1 MRVIS
6 QDGTMDVPYE
16 ISSFSMA
23 VGKYENVEHAVIFC
37 YNYSTSMGTKMAE
50 YGSKEK
56 AKKAMEM
63 LRDAY
68 IGMPIV
74 MQNVDVS
81 EDVAKEF
88 ERLKKCGIM
97 VQTENQPSKIECISN
112 AIFQFPQDEDVEI
125 SNGLE

>member
-6 QDGTMDVPYE
+6 QDGTIDIPYE
-16 ISSFSMA
+16 EVLITLGCSRDKREYHINGHLIYKEGSSSVKIA
-23 VGKYENVEHAVIFC
+23 T
-37 YNYSTSMGTKMAE
+37 YSTE
-50 YGSKEK
+50 EK

-81 EDVAKEF
+81 EGVMKEF
-88 ERLKKCGIM
+88 ERLKKCGIV
-97 VQTENQPSKIECISN
+97 VQTENQPSKIECTSS
-112 AIFQFPQDEDVEI
+112 AIFQFPTEEE
-125 SNGLE
+125 LE

>member
-63 LRDAY
+63 LREAY

-74 MQNVDVS
+74 MQNVDIS
-81 EDVAKEF
+81 EGVMKEF
-88 ERLKKCGIM
+88 ERLKKCGIV
-97 VQTENQPSKIECISN
+97 VQTENRPSKIECTSS
-112 AIFQFPQDEDVEI
+112 AIFQFPTEEE
-125 SNGLE
+125 LE

>member
-63 LRDAY
+63 LRKAY

-74 MQNVDVS
+74 MQNVDIS
-81 EDVAKEF
+81 EGVMKEF

-97 VQTENQPSKIECISN
+97 VKTENQPSKIECISN
-112 AIFQFPQDEDVEI
+112 AIFQFPTEEE
-125 SNGLE
+125 LE

>member
-6 QDGTMDVPYE
+6 QDGTLDVPYE

-23 VGKYENVEHAVIFC
+23 VGKYENAEHAVIFC

-74 MQNVDVS
+74 MQNVDIS
-81 EDVAKEF
+81 EGVMKEF
-88 ERLKKCGIM
+88 ERLKKCGIV

-112 AIFQFPQDEDVEI
+112 AIFQFPTEEE
-125 SNGLE
+125 LE

>member
-37 YNYSTSMGTKMAE
+37 YNYSTSIGTKMAE

-56 AKKAMEM
+56 AKKAMEE
-63 LRDAY
+63 LRYAY
-68 IGMPIV
+68 MCHILAKMGNTPPDVIDEKLTIGLIGV
-74 MQNVDVS
+74 
-81 EDVAKEF
+81 
-88 ERLKKCGIM
+88 
-97 VQTENQPSKIECISN
+97 
-112 AIFQFPQDEDVEI
+112 FQFPAEEE
-125 SNGLE
+125 LE

>member
-1 MRVIS
+1 MRIIS
-6 QDGTMDVPYE
+6 QDGTIDVPYE
-16 ISSFSMA
+16 ISSLSMA
-23 VGKYENVEHAVIFC
+23 VGKYENVEHAAIFC
-37 YNYSTSMGTKMAE
+37 HNSSTAMGAKMAE

-63 LRDAY
+63 LRDTY

-81 EDVAKEF
+81 EDVVKEF

-97 VQTENQPSKIECISN
+97 VRTENQPSKIECISN
-112 AIFQFPQDEDVEI
+112 AIFQFPAEEE
-125 SNGLE
+125 LE

>member
-63 LRDAY
+63 LREAY

-81 EDVAKEF
+81 EDVSREF
-88 ERLKKCGIM
+88 ERLKKCGII
-97 VQTENQPSKIECISN
+97 VQTENQPSKVEYINN
-112 AIFQFPQDEDVEI
+112 AIFQFPTEEE
-125 SNGLE
+125 LE

>member
-63 LRDAY
+63 LRDTYQYGKRVAVPKFDESGIDKEDDITLYNTRLINVFFKGGTY
-68 IGMPIV
+68 IPPKV
-74 MQNVDVS
+74 
-81 EDVAKEF
+81 
-88 ERLKKCGIM
+88 
-97 VQTENQPSKIECISN
+97 
-112 AIFQFPQDEDVEI
+112 FQFPKDDEIEV
-125 SNGLE
+125 

>member
-81 EDVAKEF
+81 EDVSREF
-88 ERLKKCGIM
+88 ERLKKCGII

-112 AIFQFPQDEDVEI
+112 AIFQFPADEE
-125 SNGLE
+125 LE

>member
-63 LRDAY
+63 LRERHTD
-68 IGMPIV
+68 
-74 MQNVDVS
+74 NVFCR
-81 EDVAKEF
+81 EDIQYKAEIMLDEGLNTVREMMM
-88 ERLKKCGIM
+88 KC
-97 VQTENQPSKIECISN
+97 EY
-112 AIFQFPQDEDVEI
+112 FQFPKDDEVKV
-125 SNGLE
+125 

>member
-63 LRDAY
+63 LREAY

-74 MQNVDVS
+74 MQNVDIS
-81 EDVAKEF
+81 EDVSMEF
-88 ERLKKCGIM
+88 ERLKKCGIV

-112 AIFQFPQDEDVEI
+112 AIFQFPAEEE
-125 SNGLE
+125 LE

>member
-16 ISSFSMA
+16 NVVLYQDEKEIMCIFSGIYIGTKLA
-23 VGKYENVEHAVIFC
+23 E
-37 YNYSTSMGTKMAE
+37 YST
-50 YGSKEK
+50 KEK
-56 AKKAMEM
+56 SLKAIEM
-63 LRDAY
+63 LRETY
-68 IGMPIV
+68 TSMPIV

-97 VQTENQPSKIECISN
+97 VRAENQPSKVDFINN
-112 AIFQFPQDEDVEI
+112 AIFRFPQDDEI
-125 SNGLE
+125 EV

>member
-23 VGKYENVEHAVIFC
+23 VGQYENVEHAVIFC

-68 IGMPIV
+68 IGMPIA

-81 EDVAKEF
+81 EDMAKEF
-88 ERLKKCGIM
+88 ERLKKCGVLIRAD
-97 VQTENQPSKIECISN
+97 NQPSKVEYIN
-112 AIFQFPQDEDVEI
+112 NVIFQFPTEEE
-125 SNGLE
+125 LE

>member
-6 QDGTMDVPYE
+6 QDGAMDVPYE

-74 MQNVDVS
+74 MQNVDIS
-81 EDVAKEF
+81 EGVMKEF
-88 ERLKKCGIM
+88 ERLKKCGIV
-97 VQTENQPSKIECISN
+97 VQTENQPSKIECTSN
-112 AIFQFPQDEDVEI
+112 AIFQFPTEEE
-125 SNGLE
+125 LE